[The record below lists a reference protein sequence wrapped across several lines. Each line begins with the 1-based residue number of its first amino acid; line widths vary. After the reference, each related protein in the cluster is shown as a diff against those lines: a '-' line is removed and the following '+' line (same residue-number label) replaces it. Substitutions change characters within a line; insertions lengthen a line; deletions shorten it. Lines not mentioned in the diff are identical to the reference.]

1 MRSSWVPFSMTAPR
15 DITAMMSAVWMVDSL
30 WAMTMQVR
38 PFLASSRADWTVC
51 RHTEETFSL
60 MFCSSILI
68 HAQMCITNNYGKETH
83 VTFSLSVSRAEVAS
97 SSSRILGFR
106 TIARAMAMRCF
117 SPLESCEPWAPTCV
131 SYFLK
136 RTEISRKGQ
145 NRVSNVSLTSTTQ
158 IQDIG
163 FAVLCGFHSHP
174 AASWQ
179 SRAEKLSSK
188 HR

>member
-1 MRSSWVPFSMTAPR
+1 
-15 DITAMMSAVWMVDSL
+15 
-30 WAMTMQVR
+30 MTMQVR

-51 RHTEETFSL
+51 GDTEETFSL
-60 MFCSSILI
+60 SSVHPCS
-68 HAQMCITNNYGKETH
+68 QMCITNSYRKEKH

-136 RTEISRKGQ
+136 RTKVSRKGQ
-145 NRVSNVSLTSTTQ
+145 NKVSNVPLTSTAQ
-158 IQDIG
+158 IEDIG
-163 FAVLCGFHSHP
+163 FVGFCGFHSHP
-174 AASWQ
+174 AAS
-179 SRAEKLSSK
+179 
-188 HR
+188 